1 MFKSILV
8 LCLGNICRSPVA
20 EGILKRHVE
29 KNALDVVVSSAGVV
43 AMVDY
48 PADPFSI
55 EVAQENDIDITA
67 HRARQITSDLVKQH
81 DLILVVDEEVR
92 RIMAQRYPHALGKVK
107 KIGHF
112 SQKDIVDP
120 YLQPKAAFE
129 TMYRDLDVCLNEW
142 VEKFFVKKHS

>member
-20 EGILKRHVE
+20 EGILRQHIAKRQ
-29 KNALDVVVSSAGVV
+29 LDVVVSSAGVT

-55 EVAQENDIDITA
+55 AVAEQNGIDIA
-67 HRARQITSDLVKQH
+67 SHRARQITTDLVNQH
-81 DLILVVDEEVR
+81 DLILVTDEEVR

-112 SQKDIVDP
+112 QDKDIADP
-120 YLQPKAAFE
+120 YMQPKHAFDA
-129 TMYRDLDVCLNEW
+129 MYRDLDACLDEW
-142 VEKFFVKKHS
+142 VKKIF